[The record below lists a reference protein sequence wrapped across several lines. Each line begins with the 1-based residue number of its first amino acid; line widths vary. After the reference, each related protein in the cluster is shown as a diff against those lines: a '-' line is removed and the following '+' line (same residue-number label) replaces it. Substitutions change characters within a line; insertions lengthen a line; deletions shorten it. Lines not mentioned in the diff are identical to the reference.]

1 MKSQHIQ
8 SLSRFF
14 HVLSDQTR
22 LKLVIL
28 LLQKGEQHVTQLCKT
43 LRLPQPTVSHHL
55 GLLRAHGLVRNR
67 RQGKQVFY
75 SIDPVQFRRASQAVK
90 RVFPL
95 PRPRSSATA
104 RRSRKS

>member
-14 HVLSDQTR
+14 RVLSDQTR
-22 LKLVIL
+22 LKLVVL

-75 SIDPVQFRRASQAVK
+75 SIDPVPFRRAGAAVK
-90 RVFPL
+90 QLFGL
-95 PRPRSSATA
+95 I
-104 RRSRKS
+104 